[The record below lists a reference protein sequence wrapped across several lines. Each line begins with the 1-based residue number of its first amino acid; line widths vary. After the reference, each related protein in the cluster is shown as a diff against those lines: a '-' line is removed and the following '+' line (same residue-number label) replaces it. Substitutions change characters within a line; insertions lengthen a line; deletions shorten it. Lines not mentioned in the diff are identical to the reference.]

1 MKIRAFVTTVA
12 LVLASSSLAF
22 ADINGRTGSSTSGC
36 GTCHGGS
43 NTATT
48 VRIDGPTS
56 VVVGSM
62 NTYQLIITNANA
74 TQTAA
79 GLDVS
84 ASGGTL
90 GTSAMAPL
98 TRVSRGEVT
107 HRSPIAPN
115 ARGMWSIP
123 FTWTA
128 PMAAGTVRLAGA
140 GNAVNGNG
148 RNSGD
153 QWNTATLSVMVTSTM
168 MADSGVA
175 TDSGVPVRD
184 SGVPPQDSG
193 VPAQDSGV
201 PVEDAAAPAEDA
213 AVQPQDSGSSSDSG
227 ASHDGSAS
235 TDGGTPGMQM
245 PGCGCSATPT
255 AVDPRSIALAL
266 TALGALVTRARRKR

>member
-1 MKIRAFVTTVA
+1 M
-12 LVLASSSLAF
+12 
-22 ADINGRTGSSTSGC
+22 
-36 GTCHGGS
+36 
-43 NTATT
+43 ATT

-62 NTYQLIITNANA
+62 NTYQLIITNAA
-74 TQTAA
+74 QTAA

-115 ARGMWSIP
+115 SRGMWSIP

-128 PMAAGTVRLAGA
+128 PMTAGTVRIAGA

-148 RNSGD
+148 RDTGD

-175 TDSGVPVRD
+175 ADAGVPVRD
-184 SGVPPQDSG
+184 AGVPPQDSG
-193 VPAQDSGV
+193 VPAQDSGA
-201 PVEDAAAPAEDA
+201 PIDDASAPTEDA
-213 AVQPQDSGSSSDSG
+213 AVPSRDSGASSDSGSSN
-227 ASHDGSAS
+227 DGGPSS
-235 TDGGTPGMQM
+235 DGGTPGMQM

-255 AVDPRSIALAL
+255 AVDPRSLALSL
-266 TALGALVTRARRKR
+266 TALAALLTGARRKR

>member
-1 MKIRAFVTTVA
+1 MKICAFVTTFA
-12 LVLASSSLAF
+12 LVLASSSLAL
-22 ADINGRTGSSTSGC
+22 ADINGRTGNSTTGC
-36 GTCHGGS
+36 GTCHGAM
-43 NTATT
+43 NAATT
-48 VRIDGPTS
+48 VRIDGPAS

-128 PMAAGTVRLAGA
+128 PMTAGTVRIAGA
-140 GNAVNGNG
+140 GNAVNANN

-153 QWNTATLSVMVTSTM
+153 QWNTATLSVTVTSTM
-168 MADSGVA
+168 MADSGVPVQ
-175 TDSGVPVRD
+175 DSGVPV
-184 SGVPPQDSG
+184 QDSG

-201 PVEDAAAPAEDA
+201 PVEDMGVPVDDA
-213 AVQPQDSGSSSDSG
+213 AVSPQDSGGAPSDSGSSSDSG
-227 ASHDGSAS
+227 SA
-235 TDGGTPGMQM
+235 TDAGPNGMQM

-255 AVDPRSIALAL
+255 AVDPRSLALAL
-266 TALGALVTRARRKR
+266 TALATIASRARRKR